1 MALTRKLV
9 WDTEAGGAPRPR
21 DAVGLLESINRR
33 LGYLLVSLWVSVA
46 AAAAFYVIRQAVV
59 IAGW

>member
-9 WDTEAGGAPRPR
+9 WDSEAEAPRPR

>member
-1 MALTRKLV
+1 MALTRKLI
-9 WDTEAGGAPRPR
+9 WEGRSAPPNAR
-21 DAVGLLESINRR
+21 DVVSLLESINRR

-46 AAAAFYVIRQAVV
+46 AAAAYWIIRQAVV

>member
-9 WDTEAGGAPRPR
+9 WDSEAEVPRPR

>member
-9 WDTEAGGAPRPR
+9 WDSEAVAPRPR